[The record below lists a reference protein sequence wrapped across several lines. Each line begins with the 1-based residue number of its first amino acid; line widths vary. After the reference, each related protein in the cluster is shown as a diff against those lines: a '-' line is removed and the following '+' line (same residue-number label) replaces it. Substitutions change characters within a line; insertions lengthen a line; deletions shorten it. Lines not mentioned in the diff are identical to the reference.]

1 MFTQPVQLTRGK
13 TDITNMVVHVLAM
26 ERLQKGAF
34 MVIGM
39 LCNGMLQ
46 SQAGFHSSVLHLRM
60 PTCTPQV
67 LCL

>member
-39 LCNGMLQ
+39 LCNGNHKRAFIAAYCTYGCQHAL
-46 SQAGFHSSVLHLRM
+46 LR
-60 PTCTPQV
+60 C
-67 LCL
+67 CACD